1 MKFFISLLVVF
12 MMLGFVSAPAMACDH
27 NCGDC
32 PNSGDCNHDHN
43 DDKECD
49 TGDCGHDGDD
59 NNGGSG
65 NGGGCN
71 GGTCPI

>member
-32 PNSGDCNHDHN
+32 PNSGDCNHDH
-43 DDKECD
+43 DHDKECD